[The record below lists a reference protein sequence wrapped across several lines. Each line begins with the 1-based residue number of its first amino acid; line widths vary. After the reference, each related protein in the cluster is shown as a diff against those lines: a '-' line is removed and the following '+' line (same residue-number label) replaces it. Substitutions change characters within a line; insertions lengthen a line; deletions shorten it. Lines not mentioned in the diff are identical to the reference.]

1 MPGLPS
7 ASEYVQ
13 DNFEPSDR
21 IAVLL
26 RDRDRDEVI
35 QRIGAAETIA
45 GRDFQE
51 WLKSKNHAGFDVYIG
66 MNALREGAYS
76 RTKQDIQTI
85 RHVYLDLDYEGEM
98 ALAAIQKS
106 DEVPKPNY
114 VLSTSPGKYQVVWK
128 MEDAS
133 AEEAESL
140 QHAMAEQFGADPAAT
155 DATRVL
161 RLPGFVNRK
170 YEEEFR
176 VQAEAHATTVYHLQ
190 DFKIDA
196 EPTDSGRQVDQ
207 TLRSPRPDGAPITQS
222 ERDWAYAK
230 RALARGDNPDVVIQ
244 RIADYRADGKQDPQG
259 YARRTVT
266 KAQAQLTQ
274 SSCPS
279 YTEPMNP
286 ATESSQ
292 EESLPVRN

>member
-1 MPGLPS
+1 MSGSPS
-7 ASEYVQ
+7 ASEYIQ

-21 IAVLL
+21 VAVLL
-26 RDRDRDEVI
+26 RNRDRDEVI
-35 QRIGAAETIA
+35 QRIGTADTVA

-51 WLKSKNHAGFDVYIG
+51 WLQSKNQSGFDIYIG
-66 MNALREGAYS
+66 MNALREGACS

-85 RHVYLDLDYEGEM
+85 RHVYLDIDYEGEM

-114 VLSTSPGKYQVVWK
+114 VLSTSPGKYQVIWK
-128 MEDAS
+128 MEGAS
-133 AEEAESL
+133 PEEAESL
-140 QHAMAEQFGADPAAT
+140 QRAMAEQFGTDPAAT
-155 DATRVL
+155 DSTRVL

-170 YEEEFR
+170 YEEEFH
-176 VQAEAHATTVYHLQ
+176 VQAEVHATTVYHLR

-196 EPTDSGRQVDQ
+196 EPTDSGRHVDQ

-244 RIADYRADGKQDPQG
+244 RIADYRADEKHNPEY
-259 YARRTVT
+259 YARLTVT
-266 KAQAQLTQ
+266 KAQAEIQKAKSGTEGPR
-274 SSCPS
+274 PS
-279 YTEPMNP
+279 ENP
-286 ATESSQ
+286 APASIEIEQ
-292 EESLPVRN
+292 EH